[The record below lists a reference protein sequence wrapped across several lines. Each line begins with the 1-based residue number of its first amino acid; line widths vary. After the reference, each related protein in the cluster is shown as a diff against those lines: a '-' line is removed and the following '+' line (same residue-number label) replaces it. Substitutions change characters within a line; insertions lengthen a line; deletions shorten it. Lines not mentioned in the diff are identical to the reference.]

1 MNSQEFLHNIQ
12 NKVKAFDVNAEVI
25 LFGSRARGDFKKDS
39 DWDLLIL
46 LNTVV
51 NEKIKEEIRNELF
64 EFELET
70 EEVISSII
78 QSKKGWNE
86 LKITPLYKI
95 IEKEGIKV

>member
-12 NKVKAFDVNAEVI
+12 IKVKAFDKNAEII
-25 LFGSRARGDFKKDS
+25 LFGSRARGDFQKDS

-46 LNTVV
+46 LNTMI
-51 NEKIKEEIRNELF
+51 NETIKEEIRNELF

-78 QSKKGWNE
+78 QSKKGWDD
-86 LKITPLYKI
+86 LSITPLHKI
-95 IEKEGIKV
+95 IEEEGIKV